1 MTTTQAPPQLRRV
14 LFIGTP
20 AAFVETE
27 RWVAAH
33 GLESTRTLGDDLLVA
48 IATEDVLDGICSAA
62 DAAAVQHVRAL
73 GVPCVGVAP
82 TVPVLSLAAYL
93 I

>member
-1 MTTTQAPPQLRRV
+1 MTMTAVAAAPRRV

-27 RWVAAH
+27 RWLVRH
-33 GLESTRTLGDDLLVA
+33 GLESTRALGDDLLGA

-73 GVPCVGVAP
+73 GVPCVRVEPYAP
-82 TVPVLSLAAYL
+82 VMLLAAC
-93 I
+93 

>member
-14 LFIGTP
+14 LFIGAQ

-27 RWVAAH
+27 RWLAAH
-33 GLESTRTLGDDLLVA
+33 GLESTWELGDDLLGA

-62 DAAAVQHVRAL
+62 DVAAVLHVRAL
-73 GVPCVGVAP
+73 GVPCVRVEPSAP
-82 TVPVLSLAAYL
+82 VMLLAAC
-93 I
+93 

>member
-1 MTTTQAPPQLRRV
+1 MTTTQAAPQLRRV
-14 LFIGTP
+14 LFIGPP

-27 RWVAAH
+27 RWLVRH
-33 GLESTRTLGDDLLVA
+33 GLESTRALGDDLLGA

-73 GVPCVGVAP
+73 GVPCVRMEPAAP
-82 TVPVLSLAAYL
+82 VMLLAAC
-93 I
+93 